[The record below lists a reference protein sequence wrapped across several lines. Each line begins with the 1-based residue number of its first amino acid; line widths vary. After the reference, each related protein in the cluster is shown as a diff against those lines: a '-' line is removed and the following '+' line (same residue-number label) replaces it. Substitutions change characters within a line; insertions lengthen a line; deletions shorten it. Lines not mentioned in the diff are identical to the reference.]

1 MPLLF
6 WLCGL
11 VKVLAHTIF
20 CSDRPLSKPRRGLEP
35 ASRTLTCSTRVT
47 THTRTLWRTSRCS
60 RHRRSSI
67 ATVAST
73 QASCMNVH
81 ERPQHRGPQHRP
93 RPRPGPRV
101 EVQLRQIG
109 TPHLQQHT
117 CSTPA
122 AARQAGGALALTRS
136 AHGQRCSRAASVPSR
151 CVSGAGWADLMRQAC
166 SASALPG
173 ARELLAARQTEISYA
188 NLSSEVQASHRPE
201 TKILV

>member
-1 MPLLF
+1 MSGRSTEVHSIIL
-6 WLCGL
+6 GL
-11 VKVLAHTIF
+11 GLGHEWKF
-20 CSDRPLSKPRRGLEP
+20 SYDRSE
-35 ASRTLTCSTRVT
+35 
-47 THTRTLWRTSRCS
+47 TS
-60 RHRRSSI
+60 
-67 ATVAST
+67 
-73 QASCMNVH
+73 
-81 ERPQHRGPQHRP
+81 
-93 RPRPGPRV
+93 
-101 EVQLRQIG
+101 
-109 TPHLQQHT
+109 HLQQHT

-122 AARQAGGALALTRS
+122 AARQAGGALTLTRS